1 MKSEISVGLPETEPL
16 YARER
21 SAESME
27 NIDALPTRIYRAP
40 AAVAGAEEK
49 TADEREKER
58 VTCMVCLMEYGQTMQ
73 RMQTRNTLRC
83 ERNSTSPRRSV
94 FKKHDFL

>member
-1 MKSEISVGLPETEPL
+1 MLGLL
-16 YARER
+16 RAAASGALDRGA
-21 SAESME
+21 SAA

-73 RMQTRNTLRC
+73 RMHPLR
-83 ERNSTSPRRSV
+83 RIPTVVQQRRSARQ
-94 FKKHDFL
+94 